1 MRRAGRA
8 AALGMLWLGLAGFGD
23 TAWFAA
29 REGADKYAKG
39 DFTGA
44 LESYLDAQ
52 RAEPDDRVIDYNLGG
67 AYFKTGKFDDAVKA
81 YGRALAS
88 DDPALRER
96 AAFNQGAALLGKG
109 EAAMKTGDM
118 QTARGALEHSA
129 ERYREIVRHDKT
141 NADARRNLELALV
154 RLRELE
160 ELPPQEKKEDQ
171 RRDQQAGQEGKEQP
185 QSAPAK
191 QKKQDTQPEQGESA
205 QAQKSGAKE
214 RRPVPGE
221 MTKKEARMILNA
233 IEQDEAEVKR
243 GAREKMMRAADEEK
257 VEKDW

>member
-1 MRRAGRA
+1 M
-8 AALGMLWLGLAGFGD
+8 
-23 TAWFAA
+23 
-29 REGADKYAKG
+29 
-39 DFTGA
+39 
-44 LESYLDAQ
+44 
-52 RAEPDDRVIDYNLGG
+52 IDYNLGG

-109 EAAMKTGDM
+109 EAAMKAGDM
-118 QTARGALEHSA
+118 QTARGALERSA
-129 ERYREIVRHDKT
+129 ERYRGIVRHDKT

-160 ELPPQEKKEDQ
+160 ELPPQEKNEDQ
-171 RRDQQAGQEGKEQP
+171 RGDDQQPKGKNKEQTQPAPEPQVKQGGQQQQAEQP
-185 QSAPAK
+185 Q
-191 QKKQDTQPEQGESA
+191 PEKG
-205 QAQKSGAKE
+205 KGKE
-214 RRPVPGE
+214 RRPAPGE
-221 MTKKEARMILNA
+221 MTKEEARMILNA

-243 GAREKMMRAADEEK
+243 GAREKMMGAAEEEK